1 MEPNG
6 PAAQSSQAIGGRQ
19 VVVASQYES
28 DVAAILARR
37 HDNGA
42 DCWATPDGR
51 IAKGSPFTTL
61 DCAMML
67 CDLGVDPTDPVLRQ
81 TADVIFGA
89 LRDDGRF
96 RIAPQGAIY
105 PCHTV
110 NAARALSVL
119 GLAGDG
125 RLQKTF
131 DHLLAIEHDDGGWQ
145 CRKFSYGHGPETR
158 FSNPG
163 PTLAAL
169 DVFRLAGRH
178 DRTQRLDTAVEF
190 LLDHWTIRSPLGPCH
205 FGIGTLFMQVTYPFA
220 SYNLFFYVYVLS
232 FFERAKGHR
241 RFIEA
246 LHALEATMEDG
257 RIVVQRPH
265 PKLKMFVFCR
275 AGEASDLA
283 TRRFDE
289 IRRNL
294 QS

>member
-1 MEPNG
+1 MVV
-6 PAAQSSQAIGGRQ
+6 AAQYKA
-19 VVVASQYES
+19 
-28 DVAAILARR
+28 DVSAILARR

-42 DCWATPDGR
+42 DYWATPDGR

-89 LRDDGRF
+89 LREDGRF
-96 RIAPQGAIY
+96 RLAPRGPIY

-110 NAARALSVL
+110 NAARALGAL
-119 GLAGDG
+119 GFAGDD
-125 RLQKTF
+125 RLEKTF
-131 DHLLAIEHDDGGWQ
+131 DHLLTIEHNDGGWQ
-145 CRKFSYGHGPETR
+145 CRKFSYGRGSETR

-178 DRTQRLDTAVEF
+178 DRSPSLDVAVEF
-190 LLDHWTIRSPLGPCH
+190 LLDHWTTRTPLGPCH

-232 FFERAKGHR
+232 FFERAKGDR
-241 RFIEA
+241 RFMEA
-246 LHALEATMEDG
+246 LQALESTMVAG
-257 RIVVQRPH
+257 RIIVQRPH
-265 PKLKMFVFCR
+265 PKLSSFAFCQ
-275 AGEASDLA
+275 AGKASDLA
-283 TRRFDE
+283 TLRFNE
-289 IRRNL
+289 IQQNL
-294 QS
+294 D